1 MSRREPLTP
10 SRRGIRLPSADSQT
24 HAEHP
29 VSGRG
34 DGARSSSFI
43 RVNERQEQVRVRD
56 GRNQRGRTP
65 HPMIFGLGILLV
77 IGLLG
82 LSLATGEYSIL
93 SQEDGW
99 KMFRTVRIP
108 RTIALVLSGAAM
120 AMSGLVMQM
129 VTRNRFVE
137 PTTTGTTEWAG
148 LGLLVCLVLW
158 PHSSILARMSVA
170 VIFAFVGT
178 GIFFAL
184 LQRVSLRSSLMVPI
198 MGIMLGSVVSAISTF
213 FALKTNALQSLGI
226 WFQGSF
232 TSVYAGQ
239 YEVLWFVLV
248 VVVLVFLLA
257 NHLTVVG
264 LGQDVATNVGLN
276 YRQMM
281 LAAMALIAVATGVV
295 TVVVGSLPFLG
306 LIVPNLVS
314 LIMGDNLRTNLPWV
328 CLAGIA
334 LVTACDLVA
343 RTLISPFEIPV
354 AVILGMIGAIV
365 FLVLIIRRAGA
376 GA

>member
-1 MSRREPLTP
+1 
-10 SRRGIRLPSADSQT
+10 
-24 HAEHP
+24 
-29 VSGRG
+29 
-34 DGARSSSFI
+34 
-43 RVNERQEQVRVRD
+43 
-56 GRNQRGRTP
+56 
-65 HPMIFGLGILLV
+65 MIFGLGILLV

-93 SQEDGW
+93 SREDGW
-99 KMFRTVRIP
+99 KMFQTVRIP

-158 PHSSILARMSVA
+158 PHSSILVRMSVA

-184 LQRVSLRSSLMVPI
+184 LQRVSLRSSLIVPI